1 MLEIVNGDLFDAKE
15 KYLLHQCNCITNR
28 AAHLSKDVF
37 EKYPYADIYTGRT
50 QPSKPGT
57 IEIRGDGQEKRFVI
71 NLLGQYFPGKP
82 KYPDS
87 KLDGTLARE
96 KYFHKCLLKVAKI
109 ENLES
114 VAFPWRIGCNLGGGN
129 WDHYLGTINNFAQY
143 VDGKGI
149 QVRIYR
155 REGDE

>member
-143 VDGKGI
+143 VDEKGI